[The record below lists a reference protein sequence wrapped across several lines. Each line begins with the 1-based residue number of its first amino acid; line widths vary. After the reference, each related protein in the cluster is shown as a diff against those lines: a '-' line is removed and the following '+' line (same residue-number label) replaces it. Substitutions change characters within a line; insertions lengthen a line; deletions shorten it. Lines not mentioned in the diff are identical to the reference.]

1 MTPVLSPLRRL
12 QAPPCNMG
20 KLVPYLPVSPAP
32 MRVGVEG
39 KFGENGS
46 LFVRILTI
54 PSPPFSAAFL
64 LFKGQV
70 LVLSGASC
78 DLSWPGTLMAALCQ
92 GLTYASMSNHV
103 RIFLPDLS
111 LSNYIFHTSKHAHL
125 ACSLLFHNILIN
137 FLLTDPVHQVDLFR
151 YSIKWSGL
159 PGMATLERLL
169 DGEQQVMFPLPPT
182 PLLPPKARLLRDLE
196 AEYYCQDRSARI
208 WQSIIPPDGR
218 PPPFFIG
225 ALSRKD
231 RGSSSSAVQLAF
243 DHAFTATYSDWA
255 RPNAGDNTLCPC
267 GPPPSPTP
275 SFDQLMEIH
284 ESRPRDTSSPSPRS
298 SQAPPHRRQRPSPR
312 RRP

>member
-1 MTPVLSPLRRL
+1 
-12 QAPPCNMG
+12 
-20 KLVPYLPVSPAP
+20 
-32 MRVGVEG
+32 
-39 KFGENGS
+39 
-46 LFVRILTI
+46 
-54 PSPPFSAAFL
+54 
-64 LFKGQV
+64 
-70 LVLSGASC
+70 
-78 DLSWPGTLMAALCQ
+78 MAALCQ

-159 PGMATLERLL
+159 LGMATLERLL

-182 PLLPPKARLLRDLE
+182 PLLPPKARLLRNLE
-196 AEYYCQDRSARI
+196 AEYYRQDRSARI

-225 ALSRKD
+225 ALLRKD

-284 ESRPRDTSSPSPRS
+284 ESRPRDTSSPSPQS

-312 RRP
+312 RRPRNTTDHVLFHCPLHSSPRRRIFGIHPRDAYVFGTEEGGIKLSDFQRTTNTLLRPLPPRPDPP